1 MSGWVV
7 PEPGWDDKY
16 VIRDDGPI
24 PVLLDGDS
32 EIVERLEQEE
42 AAVSYPEGVFS
53 TFLYV

>member
-7 PEPGWDDKY
+7 PEPGWDEKY

-32 EIVERLEQEE
+32 DIVERLEKEE
-42 AAVSYPEGVFS
+42 AAVRKSGAGRA
-53 TFLYV
+53 